1 MMKLAPQRDLEHGV
15 TLHFQ
20 SGRNDNIAWGQHV
33 HDRNALLQHVV
44 LPVENAAR
52 KVVVPKEKKENPRE
66 EEQKEE
72 EPREE
77 EQKEEQRQCVTTTT
91 SGLKDVEKMKRKYEL
106 HHTDQV
112 RGRLVYQQP
121 GPTWLTPWIALW
133 ESQNRPQKGPI
144 FVCTD
149 VSENVWYKQL
159 EKSVQDELTQHHW
172 TRQGGA
178 EDRKWCGKEDKPSNY
193 VQLSDEDQESV
204 RQQLF
209 QELRGRYRVLPYAS
223 LSATDLSLTTST
235 SGSCV
240 VILDDVENWCDR
252 IVRKN
257 VDAVRL
263 YNVLMSHANMR
274 IVAVTQFPCF
284 RDTEALVLVFN
295 LLRGL
300 PQLPVKKTRMNRNT
314 TKKNNKTK
322 KAKVSTMFG
331 ASGLP
336 KDVSEFQK
344 MVAPMVL
351 SFKTKDEVELDVVRC
366 EMSAHQAECYLQKG
380 LSDRYTPK
388 PVRFLQKTDAEE
400 KLQSCNVALEKRP
413 QPPTF
418 SSDIADQVLYEREIA
433 QLVDA
438 QEPAQC
444 LEKQSPKF
452 SRVLEKLAT
461 DDKNKETCH
470 VVYSRFDVEGALF
483 RKVLE
488 HYGFSSSTKEAHQD
502 AKVEEYRKKNVVVYL
517 VIHRDMSMTGEM
529 VETKHVQHVHI
540 LESPAES
547 LVELHRVVRCA
558 SDSRPLVH
566 VYIATSSQ
574 TLLAK
579 KNLAKTVEEEL
590 WEELLHAE
598 YLDYVK
604 TLIV

>member
-1 MMKLAPQRDLEHGV
+1 MMKLTPQRDLEHGV

-20 SGRNDNIAWGQHV
+20 SGRNDTIAWGQHV

-52 KVVVPKEKKENPRE
+52 KVVVPKEKRE
-66 EEQKEE
+66 EQKKEEQKEE
-72 EPREE
+72 EQKKE
-77 EQKEEQRQCVTTTT
+77 EQTEEQRQCMTT

-106 HHTDQV
+106 HHTDQF

-133 ESQNRPQKGPI
+133 ESQHRPQKGPI

-159 EKSVQDELTQHHW
+159 EKSVQDEFTQHHW
-172 TRQGGA
+172 TRQGGE

-223 LSATDLSLTTST
+223 LSATDFSLTT

-252 IVRKN
+252 IVHKH

-284 RDTEALVLVFN
+284 RNTEALVHVFN
-295 LLRGL
+295 LLRGQKL
-300 PQLPVKKTRMNRNT
+300 LGLRQQQHQKPKKTRMNRNA
-314 TKKNNKTK
+314 TKKNKTK
-322 KAKVSTMFG
+322 KVYATPLFG

-351 SFKTKDEVELDVVRC
+351 SFKTKDELELDVVRC
-366 EMSAHQAECYLQKG
+366 EMSDYQAECYLKKKDG
-380 LSDRYTPK
+380 
-388 PVRFLQKTDAEE
+388 EE
-400 KLQSCNVALEKRP
+400 KLQCCNFALEKRP
-413 QPPTF
+413 QQPS

-438 QEPAQC
+438 QEPVQH

-470 VVYSRFDVEGALF
+470 VVYTRFDVEGALF

-488 HYGFSSSTKEAHQD
+488 HCGFSSTTNEAHQD

-517 VIHRDMSMTGEM
+517 VIHRDMSLTGEM

-558 SDSRPLVH
+558 SDSTPLVH

>member
-1 MMKLAPQRDLEHGV
+1 MLKLSPQRDLEHGV

-20 SGRNDNIAWGQHV
+20 SGRNEHIACGQHV

-52 KVVVPKEKKENPRE
+52 KVVVPKEKEEEPREEEPREKEPRE

-72 EPREE
+72 E
-77 EQKEEQRQCVTTTT
+77 RQCVTT
-91 SGLKDVEKMKRKYEL
+91 SGLKDVEKMKRKYEM
-106 HHTDQV
+106 HVDKF

-133 ESQNRPQKGPI
+133 ERPQQGPI

-159 EKSVQDELTQHHW
+159 EESVQDELTQHHW
-172 TRQGGA
+172 TRQGGE

-209 QELRGRYRVLPYAS
+209 QELRGRYRVFSYAS
-223 LSATDLSLTTST
+223 LSAAELPST
-235 SGSCV
+235 SGCV

-252 IVRKN
+252 IVRKH

-284 RDTEALVLVFN
+284 RNTEALVHVFN
-295 LLRGL
+295 LLRGQKL
-300 PQLPVKKTRMNRNT
+300 LGLRQQQHQKPKKTRMNRNA
-314 TKKNNKTK
+314 TKKNKTK
-322 KAKVSTMFG
+322 KVYTTPLFG

-344 MVAPMVL
+344 MAAPMVL
-351 SFKTKDEVELDVVRC
+351 SFKTKDELELDVVRC
-366 EMSAHQAECYLQKG
+366 EMSDYQAECYLKKKDG
-380 LSDRYTPK
+380 
-388 PVRFLQKTDAEE
+388 EE
-400 KLQSCNVALEKRP
+400 KLQCCNFALEKRP
-413 QPPTF
+413 QQPS

-438 QEPAQC
+438 QEPVQH

-452 SRVLEKLAT
+452 SRVLETLA
-461 DDKNKETCH
+461 DAEKEIGH

-488 HYGFSSSTKEAHQD
+488 HDGFSSTTKEEQPE
-502 AKVEEYRKKNVVVYL
+502 AKVEEYRKKNVAVYL
-517 VIHRDMSMTGEM
+517 VVHRDMSLTGELRGI
-529 VETKHVQHVHI
+529 KNVQHVHV

-558 SDSRPLVH
+558 SDSTPLVH